1 MSAVLGAHELK
12 EGATYYIIPTTCY
25 GLYRYHIS
33 DLVRVT
39 GFLGKTPL
47 VEFLGKGHRF
57 ANLTGEKLSEYHVT
71 RAMDAMEGNASP
83 RKPSVAMARRS
94 SEVRSFEVA

>member
-1 MSAVLGAHELK
+1 MELEHRK
-12 EGATYYIIPTTCY
+12 AYFIIPTTAY

-39 GFLGKTPL
+39 GFYGRTPL

-57 ANLTGEKLSEYHVT
+57 SNMTGEKLSEYHVT
-71 RAMDAMEGNASP
+71 KALGT
-83 RKPSVAMARRS
+83 
-94 SEVRSFEVA
+94 